1 MSFKTRL
8 MEEGDQS
15 AVADLIY
22 KSLNTWYL
30 KNRGFE
36 LVSGPSDTMMVFPRV
51 YEALDPHCC
60 VLAEDTETGRIAG
73 SCFFHPRP
81 THVSLGILNVHP
93 DYFGKR
99 VSSLL
104 VKYVSSYAEEK
115 SLPLR
120 LVSSAMNLESFN
132 LYNRYGFQ
140 PVIFFQDMVLEVPPE
155 GVPNQIPS
163 GMIIRKAVM
172 EDVPAMVRLEKRL
185 CKIDREKD
193 FRFFIENREKI
204 WRTSLLI
211 DEKTGELEGFTASVL
226 DPGSNMIGPG
236 VAQTEMGMNAL
247 IRYELNAYPGKKPVW
262 LIPSNALCLR
272 KSMFEI
278 GAQNCETHILQV
290 QGEFYPPCGTVIP
303 SFMPETF

>member
-1 MSFKTRL
+1 MNFTVRL
-8 MEEGDQS
+8 MENGDQEV
-15 AVADLIY
+15 VADLIHQ
-22 KSLNTWYL
+22 SLNTWYL

-36 LVSGPSDTMMVFPRV
+36 LVPGPSDSMMVFPRV

-60 VLAEDTETGRIAG
+60 VLVVDQDSGRIAG

-99 VSSLL
+99 VSPLL
-104 VKYVSSYAEEK
+104 VKSIISYAEEK
-115 SLPLR
+115 NLPVR

-132 LYNRYGFQ
+132 LYNRYGFR
-140 PVIFFQDMVLEVPPE
+140 PTLFFQDMFLNVPPE

-163 GMIIRKAVM
+163 GMMIRKAM
-172 EDVPAMVRLEKRL
+172 PADIPAMVSLEMEL
-185 CKIDREKD
+185 YSIDREQD
-193 FRFFIENREKI
+193 FRFFIENKEKI

-211 DEKTGELEGFTASVL
+211 NEEKRDLEGFTVSVL

-236 VAQTEMGMNAL
+236 IARTEEGMNAL

-262 LIPSNALCLR
+262 LIPSNALALR
-272 KSMFEI
+272 KSMFEL
-278 GAQNCETHILQV
+278 GALNCELHIGQV
-290 QGEFYPPCGTVIP
+290 RGDFIPPRGIVLP
-303 SFMPETF
+303 SFMPETS